1 MKNKFRPLLQVR
13 EQEQLLQESIVSR
26 LNLAISHLEEKIV
39 ATMNILTNLK
49 IPQSGKFALILQSRM
64 ILESLRKEIESLS
77 VQKKQKEQELAIEQ
91 EKLIELNIE
100 YEKSKY
106 LYNEEQKKFLVFMQ
120 KEEQKE
126 LEDIGQK
133 LFQI

>member
-77 VQKKQKEQELAIEQ
+77 VQKKQKKQELAIEQ

>member
-13 EQEQLLQESIVSR
+13 EQEQLLQESIVSK
-26 LNLAISHLEEKIV
+26 LYLDISHLEEKI
-39 ATMNILTNLK
+39 AANMKILSNLK
-49 IPQSGKFALILQSRM
+49 IPQSGKFMLIMQSRV
-64 ILESLRKEIESLS
+64 IFESIRKEIKILS
-77 VQKKQKEQELAIEQ
+77 TQKEQKKQELATEQ
-91 EKLIELNIE
+91 EKLIEINIE

-106 LYNEEQKKFLVFMQ
+106 LYNEEHKKFLVFMQ

-133 LFQI
+133 LSQI